1 MKSNGLH
8 RTIPT
13 SKPKHASL
21 YEIMD
26 TSGILIIIIDSTI
39 GPLCILYLPDD
50 DDDDQAGYTF
60 FVVEF

>member
-1 MKSNGLH
+1 MAYQLYIAQFPH
-8 RTIPT
+8 RNPNTP
-13 SKPKHASL
+13 SL